1 MLVWVHVAVGVYD
14 EMRGSRREIETRMGW
29 REESAVTCV
38 SSCCTTQVCHLQD
51 TVHRECEE
59 RLELQESLSQA
70 REQLHLLRR
79 LGSGSGSESGCVP
92 AAPHQPKSG
101 TPRDSLEESRQRIA
115 NATRRSS
122 RPSSRSLP
130 RL

>member
-1 MLVWVHVAVGVYD
+1 MRQCTMYVYVLLLLHH
-14 EMRGSRREIETRMGW
+14 M
-29 REESAVTCV
+29 
-38 SSCCTTQVCHLQD
+38 QVCHLQE

-70 REQLHLLRR
+70 REQLRVMRR
-79 LGSGSGSESGCVP
+79 LGGASGSESGCVP
-92 AAPHQPKSG
+92 ATPHQPKPGMSG
-101 TPRDSLEESRQRIA
+101 DSLEESRQRIA

>member
-1 MLVWVHVAVGVYD
+1 M
-14 EMRGSRREIETRMGW
+14 ERGECSDVCMYPDHHM
-29 REESAVTCV
+29 
-38 SSCCTTQVCHLQD
+38 QVCHLQE

-59 RLELQESLSQA
+59 RLELQESLTQA
-70 REQLHLLRR
+70 REQLNVLRR
-79 LGSGSGSESGCVP
+79 LVSESGSEGGCVP
-92 AAPHQPKSG
+92 ATPHQPKSG
-101 TPRDSLEESRQRIA
+101 VPGDSLEESRQRIA

>member
-1 MLVWVHVAVGVYD
+1 MGVAEYD
-14 EMRGSRREIETRMGW
+14 EMEGAKTEIESGVEW
-29 REESAVTCV
+29 REVNMAMCV
-38 SSCCTTQVCHLQD
+38 YVLLLHHMQVCHLQE

-70 REQLHLLRR
+70 REQLRVMRR
-79 LGSGSGSESGCVP
+79 LGGASGSSESGCVP
-92 AAPHQPKSG
+92 ATPHHPKPG
-101 TPRDSLEESRQRIA
+101 TLGNSLEESRQRIA

>member
-1 MLVWVHVAVGVYD
+1 MKAVMCVLSLLAKVY
-14 EMRGSRREIETRMGW
+14 
-29 REESAVTCV
+29 
-38 SSCCTTQVCHLQD
+38 HLQE

-70 REQLHLLRR
+70 REQLHTLRR
-79 LGSGSGSESGCVP
+79 LGSGSGGSERGGLS
-92 AAPHQPKSG
+92 HQSKSG
-101 TPRDSLEESRQRIA
+101 APGDSLEESRQRIA